1 MNGYLSSPLTF
12 LISTLVSLYI
22 LAVMLR
28 FLLQLT
34 RADFY
39 NPLSQFIVKITTPAL
54 RPLRRVIPGW
64 GGVDIASLVL
74 MLLLQMLSVW
84 LIFLLGGRAID
95 PFNLVI
101 VSVAQLVDLA
111 FSVFIFAILIQ
122 AILSWITPGTYNP
135 VTSVLFSL
143 TEPVLRPVRRIVPPI
158 SGFDLS
164 PLVAILGLQ
173 VMRMLVMPLFGAL
186 AGAGPLAP

>member
-1 MNGYLSSPLTF
+1 MNGYLASPLTF
-12 LISTLVSLYI
+12 LISTIISLYI

-39 NPLSQFIVKITTPAL
+39 NPLSQFIVKITAPAL

-64 GGVDIASLVL
+64 GGIDVAALLL
-74 MLLLQMLSVW
+74 MLLLQILAVW
-84 LIFLLGGRAID
+84 LVFRLSGQGIGVFPL
-95 PFNLVI
+95 FI
-101 VSVAQLVDLA
+101 VAVAQLVDLA

-143 TEPVLRPVRRIVPPI
+143 TEPVLRPVRRVIPPI

-173 VMRMLVMPLFGAL
+173 VIRMLVMPLFGAL
-186 AGAGPLAP
+186 TGAGPLAH

>member
-54 RPLRRVIPGW
+54 RPLRRIIPGW

-74 MLLLQMLSVW
+74 MLLLQGLAVW
-84 LIFLLGGRAID
+84 LIFMLGGRAID
-95 PFNLVI
+95 PLNLVI
-101 VSVAQLVDLA
+101 IAVAQLVDLA

-143 TEPVLRPVRRIVPPI
+143 TEPVLRPVRRVIPPV

-173 VMRMLVMPLFGAL
+173 VIRMLVMPLFGML
-186 AGAGPLAP
+186 TGAGPLAQ

>member
-1 MNGYLSSPLTF
+1 MNGYLTSPLTF
-12 LISTLVSLYI
+12 LISTVISLYI

-28 FLLQLT
+28 FLFQLT

-39 NPLSQFIVKITTPAL
+39 NPLTQFIVKITSPAL
-54 RPLRRVIPGW
+54 RPLRRIIPGW
-64 GGVDIASLVL
+64 GGMDIAALVL

-84 LIFLLGGRAID
+84 LVFLLAGRPID
-95 PFNLVI
+95 PLDLLI

-122 AILSWITPGTYNP
+122 AILSWLTPGTYNP

-143 TEPVLRPVRRIVPPI
+143 TEPVLRRVRRVIPPI

-173 VMRMLVMPLFGAL
+173 VMRMLVMPLFGVL
-186 AGAGPLAP
+186 AGAGPLV

>member
-1 MNGYLSSPLTF
+1 MNGYLASPLTF
-12 LISTLVSLYI
+12 LISTVISLYI

-28 FLLQLT
+28 FLFQLT

-39 NPLSQFIVKITTPAL
+39 NPLTQFIVKITSPAL
-54 RPLRRVIPGW
+54 RPLRRIIPGW
-64 GGVDIASLVL
+64 GGMDIAALVL

-84 LIFLLGGRAID
+84 LVFLLAGRPID
-95 PFNLVI
+95 PPNLLI

-143 TEPVLRPVRRIVPPI
+143 TEPVLRRVRRVIPPI

-173 VMRMLVMPLFGAL
+173 VVRMLVMPLFGVL
-186 AGAGPLAP
+186 AGAGPLVR

>member
-12 LISTLVSLYI
+12 LISTVVSLYI

-54 RPLRRVIPGW
+54 RPLRRIIPGW
-64 GGVDIASLVL
+64 AGVDIASVVL

-84 LIFLLGGRAID
+84 LIFMLGGRGID
-95 PFNLVI
+95 PLNLVI
-101 VSVAQLVDLA
+101 IAVAQLVDLA

-143 TEPVLRPVRRIVPPI
+143 TEPVLRPVRRLIPPV

-173 VMRMLVMPLFGAL
+173 VIRMLVMPLFGML
-186 AGAGPLAP
+186 TGAGPLAQ

>member
-12 LISTLVSLYI
+12 LISTVISLYI

-39 NPLSQFIVKITTPAL
+39 NPLSQFIVKITGPAL

-64 GGVDIASLVL
+64 GGVDVAAVVL

-84 LIFLLGGRAID
+84 LIFLLGGRGIG
-95 PFNLVI
+95 PLNLVI
-101 VSVAQLVDLA
+101 ISVAQLVDLA

-122 AILSWITPGTYNP
+122 AVLSWITPGTYNP

-143 TEPVLRPVRRIVPPI
+143 TEPVLRPLRRFVPPI
-158 SGFDLS
+158 SGFDLT
-164 PLVAILGLQ
+164 PLVALLGLQ
-173 VMRMLVMPLFGAL
+173 VVRMLVMPLFGVL
-186 AGAGPLAP
+186 TGAGPLAQ

>member
-54 RPLRRVIPGW
+54 RPLRRLIPGW

-74 MLLLQMLSVW
+74 MLLLQVLAVW
-84 LIFLLGGRAID
+84 LIFMLGGRAID
-95 PFNLVI
+95 LLNLVI
-101 VSVAQLVDLA
+101 IAVTQLVDLA

-143 TEPVLRPVRRIVPPI
+143 TEPVLRPVRRVIPPI

-173 VMRMLVMPLFGAL
+173 VIRMLVMPLFGML
-186 AGAGPLAP
+186 TGAGPLAQ

>member
-1 MNGYLSSPLTF
+1 MNGYLASPLTF
-12 LISTLVSLYI
+12 LVSTVISLYI

-39 NPLSQFIVKITTPAL
+39 NPLTQFIVKITSPAL

-64 GGVDIASLVL
+64 GGMDVAALVL
-74 MLLLQMLSVW
+74 MLLLQILSVW
-84 LIFLLGGRAID
+84 LVFMLAGRAID
-95 PFNLVI
+95 PVNLVI
-101 VSVAQLVDLA
+101 VAIAQLVDLA
-111 FSVFIFAILIQ
+111 FSVFIFSVLIQ
-122 AILSWITPGTYNP
+122 AVLSWITPGTYNP

-143 TEPVLRPVRRIVPPI
+143 TEPVLRPLRRVIPPI

-173 VMRMLVMPLFGAL
+173 VARMLVMPLFGLL
-186 AGAGPLAP
+186 AGAGPLAQ

>member
-1 MNGYLSSPLTF
+1 MNGYLASPLTF
-12 LISTLVSLYI
+12 LVSTVISLYL

-28 FLLQLT
+28 FLFQLT
-34 RADFY
+34 RADYY
-39 NPLSQFIVKITTPAL
+39 NPLTQFIVKITGPAL
-54 RPLRRVIPGW
+54 RPLRRIIPGW
-64 GGVDIASLVL
+64 GGMDIAALVL

-84 LIFLLGGRAID
+84 LVFLLANRPIALLDLLI
-95 PFNLVI
+95 L
-101 VSVAQLVDLA
+101 SVAQLVDLA

-122 AILSWITPGTYNP
+122 AVLSWITPGTYNP

-143 TEPVLRPVRRIVPPI
+143 TEPVLRPVRRVIPPI

-173 VMRMLVMPLFGAL
+173 VVRMLVMPLFGVL
-186 AGAGPLAP
+186 AGAGPLVP